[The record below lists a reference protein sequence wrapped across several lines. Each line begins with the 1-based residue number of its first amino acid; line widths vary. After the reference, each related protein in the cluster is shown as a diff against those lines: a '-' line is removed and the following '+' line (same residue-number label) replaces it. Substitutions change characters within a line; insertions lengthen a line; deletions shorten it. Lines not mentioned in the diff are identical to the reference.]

1 MVAREQAAHV
11 LRRFGLGASPEELDR
26 YERMSP
32 AKILESLL
40 DFERADEGF
49 SISPYELVAQ
59 PNGELQ
65 FDTGRITRW
74 WALRLLLTNTPA
86 REKLTLF
93 WHDHFAVSGEKVEFG
108 PMMLGYLDVLR
119 TYGVGSFRQLLGAV
133 STCPAMLRWLD
144 GDTSIKGRPNENF
157 ARELLELFTLGIG
170 NYTEKDV
177 QEVSRAFTGWSLRN
191 LYRGGD
197 LNARRAQ
204 LSDALRDD
212 RPLIASTYSA
222 ELNDDGVKTILGK
235 TGRLDGNQVLD
246 MLAARPETA
255 RLICSKL
262 WSFYAY
268 PNPEPAVLQRLTKV
282 FFEAKYH
289 IKPVLMAIVQSK
301 EFWSPKCV
309 RSLVK
314 CPVDFTVAFMRQSG
328 IRERLLARR
337 PADAGPMTP
346 LQNEIRGVA
355 DALTAVM
362 NKQGM
367 LLLYPPDVDGW
378 HWGTGWVSPAMMIER
393 IRFAE
398 VVTRNGILAEV
409 LKPAATSGLEA
420 VVEAFAKRFDLPLK
434 PEQRQV
440 LVEGL
445 QRAGGP
451 PAFDRPQTAA
461 NAVRTLVRLTFAM
474 PEYQFC

>member
-1 MVAREQAAHV
+1 MNAREQAAHV
-11 LRRFGLGASPEELDR
+11 LRRFGLGASPDEL
-26 YERMSP
+26 ERFGSMAP
-32 AKILESLL
+32 VKIVEALF
-40 DFERADEGF
+40 DERADEDF
-49 SISPYELVAQ
+49 PISPYELVAQ
-59 PNGELQ
+59 ANGELQ
-65 FDTGRITRW
+65 LDTGRMSRW
-74 WALRLLLTNTPA
+74 WALRLLLTKTPA

-108 PMMLGYLDVLR
+108 PMMLGYLEVLR
-119 TYGVGSFRQLLGAV
+119 EHGAGNFRKLLGAV

-157 ARELLELFTLGIG
+157 ARELLELFTMGIG
-170 NYTEKDV
+170 HYTEKDV
-177 QEVSRAFTGWSLRN
+177 QEVARAFTGWSLRN

-204 LSDALRDD
+204 LRDALRDD
-212 RPLIASTYSA
+212 RPLIASAYSA
-222 ELNDDGVKTILGK
+222 ELNDDGPKTILGK
-235 TGRLDGNQVLD
+235 AGRFDGDQVLD
-246 MLAARPETA
+246 MLVARPETA

-268 PNPEPAVLQRLTKV
+268 PDPEPAVVQRLVKV
-282 FFEAKYH
+282 YFDSKYQ
-289 IKPVLMAIVQSK
+289 IKPVLLSIVQSK

-309 RSLVK
+309 RAIVK

-337 PADAGPMTP
+337 AADAGPLTALP
-346 LQNEIRGVA
+346 NEIRGVA

-362 NKQGM
+362 YKQGM

-398 VVTRNGILAEV
+398 IVTRNGVLAET
-409 LKPAATSGLEA
+409 LKPVAASGSEA
-420 VVEAFAKRFDLPLK
+420 VVQAFAQRFDLPLK
-434 PEQRQV
+434 PEQKEV
-440 LVEGL
+440 LVQAL
-445 QRAGGP
+445 DRAGGP

-461 NAVRTLVRLTFAM
+461 NAVRALVRLTFAM